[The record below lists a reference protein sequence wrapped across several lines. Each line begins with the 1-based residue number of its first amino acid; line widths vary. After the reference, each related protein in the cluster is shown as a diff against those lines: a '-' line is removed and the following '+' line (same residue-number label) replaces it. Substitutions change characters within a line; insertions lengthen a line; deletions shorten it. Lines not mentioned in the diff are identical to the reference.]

1 MSNSLLITGSRYPGV
16 KNKGVA
22 LVVALVLLVV
32 VTLVGLAAI
41 RGTTMQ
47 QQMTSNF
54 YDREIAFQSA
64 EAALRAGE
72 SLVLNDPTAASI
84 RDCRPTSGNICAAN
98 PFTDPNQSTVTV
110 QTLATSQFDAGALAS
125 EQPQF
130 VVENMGDFADTNG
143 SVKQLSGCASYGG
156 CGAGANSTYF
166 RITARS
172 GDPANSADRAV
183 VALQSTFRD

>member
-1 MSNSLLITGSRYPGV
+1 MSKLALIPGLRHPRI
-16 KNKGVA
+16 KNRGVA

-32 VTLVGLAAI
+32 VTLIGLAAI

-72 SLVLNDPTAASI
+72 SLVINDPTDATI
-84 RDCRPTSGNICAAN
+84 RDCRPTSGNICASN
-98 PFTDPNQSTVTV
+98 PFADANQSTVTV

-125 EQPQF
+125 GQPQF
-130 VVENMGDFADTNG
+130 VVENMGDFADANG

-172 GDPANSADRAV
+172 DNPANSANRAAV
-183 VALQSTFRD
+183 TLQSTFRD

>member
-1 MSNSLLITGSRYPGV
+1 MNNSSVNTGSSHPRV

-72 SLVLNDPTAASI
+72 SLVLNDPTDATI
-84 RDCRPTSGNICAAN
+84 RDCRPVNNKVCASD
-98 PFTDPNQSTVTV
+98 PFTDTDQSTVTV

-125 EQPQF
+125 GQPQF
-130 VVENMGDFADTNG
+130 VVENMGDFADANG

-172 GDPANSADRAV
+172 GSPANSANRAAV
-183 VALQSTFRD
+183 TLQSTFRD